1 MLERTFELEKHA
13 TNVRTELLAGL
24 TTFMTMAYIIFVNPA
39 ILADA
44 GMDKGAVFVATC
56 LAAAFG
62 SAFMGLYANYPVA
75 LAPGMGLNAYFTY
88 GVVKG
93 MGHAWE
99 TALGAVFLSGVLFL
113 IVSLTPIREWV
124 INSIPQ
130 EPQAVDRRRHRPVP
144 RHHRPAERRH
154 RQGAP
159 GDAGHAGRP
168 EVADRGAGR
177 ARVHPDGRARY
188 PPGAGRDPDRHP
200 GCRDRRRAARPEQ
213 VQRHRLAAAFH
224 RARASSSSTS
234 SRRWRSASIAIVFT
248 FFFVDVFDNT
258 GTLVG
263 VAHKAGLV
271 NPDGTL
277 PRVKRALTVDSTAA
291 MVGAALGTSTTTSY
305 IESAAGV
312 NAGGRTGLVAVT
324 VAVLFLAALFF
335 APLAGAIPAFAT
347 APALVYV
354 ACLMMSAVTEIDF
367 SDPSEFVPAVVVI
380 VDHAADVLDR
390 PRHRL
395 RLHRLCRDQAAGRAP
410 ARHLARGRRAGRAVR
425 GQVRAAVRR
434 ARRQAPSCDF
444 DNDG

>member
-24 TTFMTMAYIIFVNPA
+24 TTFMTMAYIVFVNPT

-124 INSIPQ
+124 INSIPKSLKLSIAAGIGLFLAIIGLQ
-130 EPQAVDRRRHRPVP
+130 SAGIVKAHPVTLVTLGDLKSPTVVLAVLGFIVMAALDTRRVP
-144 RHHRPAERRH
+144 
-154 RQGAP
+154 GSILI
-159 GDAGHAGRP
+159 GI
-168 EVADRGAGR
+168 
-177 ARVHPDGRARY
+177 
-188 PPGAGRDPDRHP
+188 
-200 GCRDRRRAARPEQ
+200 
-213 VQRHRLAAAFH
+213 LAAAI
-224 RARASSSSTS
+224 AGALLGLSTFS
-234 SRRWRSASIAIVFT
+234 GIVSLPPSIAPVFLKLDVVKALEIGLIAIVFT

-258 GTLVG
+258 GTLIG

-291 MVGAALGTSTTTSY
+291 MVGAGLGTSTTTSY

-380 VDHAADVLDR
+380 VTMPLTFSIAHGIAFGFIAYVGIKLLAG
-390 PRHRL
+390 RL
-395 RLHRLCRDQAAGRAP
+395 RDISLAIAVLAALFVVKFA
-410 ARHLARGRRAGRAVR
+410 LL
-425 GQVRAAVRR
+425 
-434 ARRQAPSCDF
+434 
-444 DNDG
+444 

>member
-1 MLERTFELEKHA
+1 MRRILPTRQGHTPMLERTFELDKHA

-24 TTFMTMAYIIFVNPA
+24 TTFMTMAYIVFVNPA

-93 MGHAWE
+93 MGYSWE
-99 TALGAVFLSGVLFL
+99 TALGAVFLSGILFL

-124 INSIPQ
+124 INSIPKSLKLSIAAGIGLFLAIIGLQ
-130 EPQAVDRRRHRPVP
+130 SAGIIKAHPATLVTLGDLRSPTVVLAVLGFIVMAALDTRRVP
-144 RHHRPAERRH
+144 
-154 RQGAP
+154 GSILI
-159 GDAGHAGRP
+159 GI
-168 EVADRGAGR
+168 
-177 ARVHPDGRARY
+177 
-188 PPGAGRDPDRHP
+188 
-200 GCRDRRRAARPEQ
+200 
-213 VQRHRLAAAFH
+213 LAAAIAGALLGLSKFTGIVSLPPSI
-224 RARASSSSTS
+224 APVFLKLDIVKALEIGL
-234 SRRWRSASIAIVFT
+234 IAIVFT

-258 GTLVG
+258 GTLIG

-277 PRVKRALTVDSTAA
+277 PRVKRALAVDSTAA
-291 MVGAALGTSTTTSY
+291 MVGAGLGTSTTTSY

-354 ACLMMSAVTEIDF
+354 ACLMMSAVTEVDF

-380 VDHAADVLDR
+380 VAMPLTFSIAHGIAFGFIAYVGIKLLAG
-390 PRHRL
+390 RL
-395 RLHRLCRDQAAGRAP
+395 RDISLAVAVLAALFVIKFA
-410 ARHLARGRRAGRAVR
+410 LL
-425 GQVRAAVRR
+425 
-434 ARRQAPSCDF
+434 
-444 DNDG
+444 

>member
-1 MLERTFELEKHA
+1 MLERAFELERHG
-13 TNVRTELLAGL
+13 TTVRTEFLAGL

-75 LAPGMGLNAYFTY
+75 LAPGMGLNAFFTY

-99 TALGAVFLSGVLFL
+99 TALGAVFLSGILFL

-124 INSIPQ
+124 INSIPKSLKMAIAAGIGLFLAIIGLQ
-130 EPQAVDRRRHRPVP
+130 SAGIVKAHPVTLVTIGDLRSPAVILAVLGFLLMAALDTRRV
-144 RHHRPAERRH
+144 
-154 RQGAP
+154 
-159 GDAGHAGRP
+159 
-168 EVADRGAGR
+168 
-177 ARVHPDGRARY
+177 
-188 PPGAGRDPDRHP
+188 PGAILIGI
-200 GCRDRRRAARPEQ
+200 
-213 VQRHRLAAAFH
+213 LAAAIAGAALGLTKFTGIVSLPPSI
-224 RARASSSSTS
+224 APVFLKLDLGKAIEIGL
-234 SRRWRSASIAIVFT
+234 IAIVFT

-258 GTLVG
+258 GTLIG

-291 MVGAALGTSTTTSY
+291 MAGAALGTSTTTSY

-335 APLAGAIPAFAT
+335 SPLAGAIPAFAT
-347 APALVYV
+347 APALIYV

-367 SDPSEFVPAVVVI
+367 TDPSEFVPAVVVI
-380 VDHAADVLDR
+380 AAMPLTFSIA
-390 PRHRL
+390 HGIAFGFIAYAGIKL
-395 RLHRLCRDQAAGRAP
+395 LAGRFSDIS
-410 ARHLARGRRAGRAVR
+410 
-425 GQVRAAVRR
+425 AAV
-434 ARRQAPSCDF
+434 AVLAALF
-444 DNDG
+444 VVKFALL

>member
-13 TNVRTELLAGL
+13 TNVRIELLAGL

-99 TALGAVFLSGVLFL
+99 TALGAVFLSGILFL

-124 INSIPQ
+124 INSIPKSLKLSIAAGIGLFLALIGLQ
-130 EPQAVDRRRHRPVP
+130 SAGIVKAHPATLVTLGDLKSPAVVLAVIGFILMAALDARRV
-144 RHHRPAERRH
+144 
-154 RQGAP
+154 
-159 GDAGHAGRP
+159 
-168 EVADRGAGR
+168 
-177 ARVHPDGRARY
+177 
-188 PPGAGRDPDRHP
+188 PGAILIGI
-200 GCRDRRRAARPEQ
+200 
-213 VQRHRLAAAFH
+213 LAAAIAGAFLGLTKFTGVV
-224 RARASSSSTS
+224 SLPP
-234 SRRWRSASIAIVFT
+234 SIAPVLLKLDLVKALEIGLVTIVFT

-291 MVGAALGTSTTTSY
+291 MVGAALGTSTTTRY

-324 VAVLFLAALFF
+324 VAVLFLAALVF

-367 SDPSEFVPAVVVI
+367 ADPSEFVPAVVVI
-380 VDHAADVLDR
+380 VTMPLTFSIAHGIAFGFIAYAGIKLLAGR
-390 PRHRL
+390 PR
-395 RLHRLCRDQAAGRAP
+395 DVS
-410 ARHLARGRRAGRAVR
+410 LAVAVL
-425 GQVRAAVRR
+425 AVLFVVKF
-434 ARRQAPSCDF
+434 ALL
-444 DNDG
+444 

>member
-1 MLERTFELEKHA
+1 MWLNRRVILGDSRMLERTFALQEHG
-13 TNVRTELLAGL
+13 TTVRTELLAGL

-44 GMDKGAVFVATC
+44 GMDRGAVFVATC

-62 SAFMGLYANYPVA
+62 SAMMGLYANYPVA

-113 IVSLTPIREWV
+113 IVSLTGIREWV
-124 INSIPQ
+124 IN
-130 EPQAVDRRRHRPVP
+130 AVP
-144 RHHRPAERRH
+144 RSLKLSIAAGIGLFLAVIGLQSAGIIAAHPVTLVTL
-154 RQGAP
+154 GNLKAP
-159 GDAGHAGRP
+159 GVLVAAAAFVVIAALDARK
-168 EVADRGAGR
+168 V
-177 ARVHPDGRARY
+177 
-188 PPGAGRDPDRHP
+188 PGAILIGI
-200 GCRDRRRAARPEQ
+200 
-213 VQRHRLAAAFH
+213 LAAA
-224 RARASSSSTS
+224 AGGVALGLSTFGGVIS
-234 SRRWRSASIAIVFT
+234 LPPSIAPVLLKLDILKALEIGLIAIVFT

-263 VAHKAGLV
+263 VAQKAGLL

-277 PRVKRALTVDSTAA
+277 PRVQRALTADSTAA
-291 MVGAALGTSTTTSY
+291 MAGAVLGTSTTTSY

-335 APLAGAIPAFAT
+335 SPLAGAIPAFAT

-354 ACLMMSAVTEIDF
+354 ACLMMSTVSDIDF
-367 SDPSEFVPAVVVI
+367 SDVTEYVPAVVVI
-380 VDHAADVLDR
+380 ATMPLTFSIAHGIAFGFIAYAAIKLLAGR
-390 PRHRL
+390 PREVS
-395 RLHRLCRDQAAGRAP
+395 P
-410 ARHLARGRRAGRAVR
+410 AVAVLS
-425 GQVRAAVRR
+425 VLFIAKFALL
-434 ARRQAPSCDF
+434 
-444 DNDG
+444 